1 MRLSFALLTT
11 CLHCRHLTPACSF
24 LVHAVRWNDDA
35 ASPRSPTDD
44 GLQSSDGGVAGP
56 QFAHSSCDRDL
67 RGA

>member
-1 MRLSFALLTT
+1 MLLSFALLTT
-11 CLHCRHLTPACSF
+11 RLRCRRLTPACSF
-24 LVHAVRWNDDA
+24 LVHAVRWSDDA

-44 GLQSSDGGVAGP
+44 VQSSDGGVAGP